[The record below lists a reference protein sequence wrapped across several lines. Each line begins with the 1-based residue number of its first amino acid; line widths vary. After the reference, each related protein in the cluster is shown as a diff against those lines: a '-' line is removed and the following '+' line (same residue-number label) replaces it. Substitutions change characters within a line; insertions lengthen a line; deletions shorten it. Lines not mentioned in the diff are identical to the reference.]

1 MSLTTRH
8 DRRHVALT
16 AFSIILSSCG
26 SLTAGGVGEV
36 TVTLTGDDPANAM
49 ALTTLTAHPGYSQS
63 PAYSAVV
70 APSDHDDDDPEGQ
83 LEADFEL
90 YLEAEGGERIH
101 LTPDGQIEVKVD
113 LEGVET
119 NEVVSQVVGAAR
131 YTGLQMVFVKIEAEV
146 DAGLIINGVPFTG
159 AVKVDLGDE
168 DLTVTRA
175 LDLTI
180 EADAT
185 VFLDI
190 DLNAA
195 DWLQA
200 LDPES
205 ATIAA
210 QAFADLVTVTVR

>member
-1 MSLTTRH
+1 MSRTTRH

-16 AFSIILSSCG
+16 AFVIVLASCG

-36 TVTLTGDDPANAM
+36 TVTLTSDDPANLM
-49 ALTTLTAHPGYSQS
+49 ALTALTAQPGYSQA
-63 PAYSAVV
+63 PASSAVV
-70 APSDHDDDDPEGQ
+70 ARSDHDDDDPEGQ

-90 YLEAEGGERIH
+90 YLQAAGGQRIH
-101 LTPDGQIEVKVD
+101 LTPNGEIEVKVD

-119 NEVVSQVVGAAR
+119 KEVVSQVVGAGR

-159 AVKVDLGDE
+159 PVEVDLGDE
-168 DLTVTRA
+168 ELTVTRA

-180 EADAT
+180 ETDAT

-200 LDPES
+200 LDPVS

>member
-1 MSLTTRH
+1 MTWTTGH
-8 DRRHVALT
+8 DRRHLALT
-16 AFSIILSSCG
+16 AFVIMLSSCG

-36 TVTLTGDDPANAM
+36 TVTLTGDDPATAM
-49 ALTTLTAHPGYSQS
+49 SLTTLTARPGYSQ
-63 PAYSAVV
+63 AAVV
-70 APSDHDDDDPEGQ
+70 ARSDHDDDDPEGQ

-90 YLEAEGGERIH
+90 YLEAESGARIH
-101 LTPDGQIEVKVD
+101 LTPNGQIEVKVD

-119 NEVVSQVVGAAR
+119 EEVVSQVVGAAR
-131 YTGLQMVFVKIEAEV
+131 YTGLEMVFVKIEAEV

-159 AVKVDLGDE
+159 AVEVDLEDDE
-168 DLTVTRA
+168 LTVTRA

-200 LDPES
+200 LDPVS